1 MTAGQS
7 SGSSRTKELSAAD
20 HQEIEWQ
27 FDAGELESV
36 EGWLDQHNSGS
47 SSLIVAPE
55 STVELT
61 DTYYDTDDW
70 RFYRAGY
77 ALRVRNTDG
86 AVEATMKS
94 LTPAEGS
101 LRRRR
106 EISEPLSDDRPS
118 TLKETGGA
126 VGGRSRTLVGGRELR
141 RLFTIKTR
149 RQGFALLLEG
159 STDRNQK
166 DVRIGEISLDTS
178 EISLGQE
185 TARLTR
191 VEIEAGIGIAPSPD
205 LLGFVDE
212 MQSALHLTPAST
224 SKYETGLYAS
234 GLNPEGDSELGPT
247 RIDPSM
253 SLGEVAFAVLRTQF
267 AEMRDHEPGTRLGD
281 DPEELHDMRVPTRR
295 MRAAMKVFE
304 GALPERAS
312 WLREELRWVALAL
325 GEVRDLDVQI
335 ERFQAWKGEANEE
348 VSGFLDRI
356 LTITRKRRAEARK
369 NMLETL
375 DSVRYER
382 LLSSL
387 AEMLRLGPAAEL
399 ELAQTNGKDQA
410 DEPVTAAAPAL
421 ISDRHRKWRK
431 AAKRLDETSSPEDFH
446 DARKKG
452 KRLRY
457 TLEFVSEVYG
467 RAVQKLVKPL
477 KALQDDLGDHQD
489 AVVAAAYLRELG
501 TTTGQARVPRGV
513 AFTMGVYAE
522 RCTREAKDLR
532 SDVPGSKPFRTLTK
546 GKKWKKFEKV
556 LESWREAN
564 IPNKGVR

>member
-1 MTAGQS
+1 MTTGQS
-7 SGSSRTKELSAAD
+7 SGSSRTKEPSATD

-27 FDAGELESV
+27 FDVSELEPV
-36 EGWLDQHNSGS
+36 EGWLDKRNSGTS
-47 SSLIVAPE
+47 GLLIAPE
-55 STVELT
+55 STIEIT
-61 DTYYDTDDW
+61 DTYYDTQDW

-94 LTPAEGS
+94 LTPAEDS

-106 EISEPLSDDRPS
+106 EISEPLEDDRPS
-118 TLKETGGA
+118 TLKRAGGV
-126 VGGRSRTLVGGRELR
+126 VGGRTRTLVGGRELR
-141 RLFTIKTR
+141 PLFSIKTR

-159 STDRNQK
+159 STDRNQE

-178 EISLGQE
+178 EIPLGEE
-185 TARLTR
+185 TTRLTR
-191 VEIEAGIGIAPSPD
+191 VEVEAGIGMAPTPD

-212 MQSALHLTPAST
+212 MQSALELTPASI

-234 GLNPEGDSELGPT
+234 GLNPEGDSEFGPT
-247 RIDPSM
+247 RVDPSM

-267 AEMRDHEPGTRLGD
+267 AEMRNHEPGTRLGE

-312 WLREELRWVALAL
+312 WLREELRWVAQAL

-335 ERFQAWKGEANEE
+335 ERFQAWKREADEE

-356 LTITRKRRAEARK
+356 LTITHKRRAEARK

-382 LLSSL
+382 LLSSF

-410 DEPVTAAAPAL
+410 GEPVTAAAPAL

-431 AAKRLDETSSPEDFH
+431 AAKRLDETSSPEAFH
-446 DARKKG
+446 DVRKKG

-457 TLEFVSEVYG
+457 TLEFFSEVYG
-467 RAVQKLVKPL
+467 RSVQKLVKPL

-522 RCTREAKDLR
+522 RCTREAKYLR
-532 SDVPGSKPFRTLTK
+532 SDVPGSKPFLTLTK

-556 LESWREAN
+556 LEGRRETN
-564 IPNKGVR
+564 VPNKGVR

>member
-7 SGSSRTKELSAAD
+7 SGSSRTKEPSATD
-20 HQEIEWQ
+20 HQETEWQ
-27 FDAGELESV
+27 FDARELESV
-36 EGWLDQHNSGS
+36 GSWLDRHNSGS
-47 SSLIVAPE
+47 SGLIVAPE
-55 STVELT
+55 STVELK

-77 ALRVRNTDG
+77 ALRVRNADG

-94 LTPAEGS
+94 LTPADGS

-106 EISEPLSDDRPS
+106 EITEPLSDDKPS
-118 TLKETGGA
+118 TLTEARGA
-126 VGGRSRTLVGGRELR
+126 VGGRSRTLVGGRALR
-141 RLFTIKTR
+141 PLFMIKTR

-159 STDRNQK
+159 STDRNQQN
-166 DVRIGEISLDTS
+166 VRIGEISLDTS
-178 EISLGQE
+178 EIPLGE
-185 TARLTR
+185 EKAHLTR
-191 VEIEAGIGIAPSPD
+191 VEIEAGIGIAPTPD

-212 MQSALHLTPAST
+212 MQSVLELTPASI

-234 GLNPEGDSELGPT
+234 GLNPEGDSDFGPT
-247 RIDPSM
+247 HIDPSM
-253 SLGEVAFAVLRTQF
+253 SLGQIAFAVLRTQL
-267 AEMRDHEPGTRLGD
+267 AEMWDHEPGARLGD

-304 GALPERAS
+304 RALPERAS
-312 WLREELRWVALAL
+312 WLREELRWVAQAL

-335 ERFQAWKGEANEE
+335 ERFQAWKSEANEE

-382 LLSSL
+382 LLSSFT
-387 AEMLRLGPAAEL
+387 EMLRLGPAAEL
-399 ELAQTNGKDQA
+399 GLAQTNGKDQA
-410 DEPVTAAAPAL
+410 DEPVTTAAPAL
-421 ISDRHRKWRK
+421 ISDRHSKWRK

-446 DARKKG
+446 DVRKKG

-457 TLEFVSEVYG
+457 TLEFVSGVYG
-467 RAVQKLVKPL
+467 RPVQKLVRPL
-477 KALQDDLGDHQD
+477 EALQDDLGDHQD
-489 AVVAAAYLRELG
+489 AVVTATYLRELG

-532 SDVPGSKPFRTLTK
+532 SVIPGSKPFRTLTR
-546 GKKWKKFEKV
+546 GKKWKKLEKV
-556 LESWREAN
+556 LESRSEAN

>member
-1 MTAGQS
+1 MTTGQS
-7 SGSSRTKELSAAD
+7 SGSSRTKEPSATD
-20 HQEIEWQ
+20 YQEIEWQ
-27 FDAGELESV
+27 FDAGDLGSV

-47 SSLIVAPE
+47 SGLRIAPE
-55 STVELT
+55 SRVEIT

-86 AVEATMKS
+86 AAEATMKS

-106 EISEPLSDDRPS
+106 EVSEPLSDDKPS
-118 TLKETGGA
+118 TLKEAGGPVA
-126 VGGRSRTLVGGRELR
+126 GLSATLVGGRELR
-141 RLFTIKTR
+141 PLFTIKTR

-159 STDRNQK
+159 SDDGSQR

-178 EISLGQE
+178 EIPLGEE
-185 TARLTR
+185 TTRLTR
-191 VEIEAGIGIAPSPD
+191 VEVEAGIGMAPTPE

-212 MQSALHLTPAST
+212 MQSALELTAASI

-234 GLNPEGDSELGPT
+234 GLNPQGDSEFGPT

-267 AEMRDHEPGTRLGD
+267 AEMRDHEPGTRLGE

-304 GALPERAS
+304 GALPEQAR
-312 WLREELRWVALAL
+312 WLREELRWVAQAL

-335 ERFQAWKGEANEE
+335 ERLQAWKREADEE
-348 VSGFLDRI
+348 VSRFLDRI
-356 LTITRKRRAEARK
+356 LSVTHKRRAEARK

-375 DSVRYER
+375 DSVQYER
-382 LLSSL
+382 LLSSF

-399 ELAQTNGKDQA
+399 ARTNGKDQA

-431 AAKRLDETSSPEDFH
+431 AAKRLDETSSPEAFH
-446 DARKKG
+446 DVRKKG

-457 TLEFVSEVYG
+457 TLEFFSEVYG
-467 RAVQKLVKPL
+467 KPVQKLVKPL

-489 AVVAAAYLRELG
+489 AVVAAEYLRELG

-532 SDVPGSKPFRTLTK
+532 SVVPGSKPFRTLTK

-556 LESWREAN
+556 LESRSEAN
-564 IPNKGVR
+564 IPNEGVR

>member
-1 MTAGQS
+1 M
-7 SGSSRTKELSAAD
+7 KEPSATD

-47 SSLIVAPE
+47 SGVLIAPE

-94 LTPAEGS
+94 LTPAVGS
-101 LRRRR
+101 LRKRR
-106 EISEPLSDDRPS
+106 EISEPLGNDRRP
-118 TLKETGGA
+118 TLKEAGGA
-126 VGGRSRTLVGGRELR
+126 VGGLSRTLVGGRELR
-141 RLFTIKTR
+141 PLFTIKTR

-159 STDRNQK
+159 STDKNQE

-178 EISLGQE
+178 EIPLGQE

-191 VEIEAGIGIAPSPD
+191 VEIEAGIGIPPSPD

-212 MQSALHLTPAST
+212 MQSALELTPAST

-267 AEMRDHEPGTRLGD
+267 AEMRDHEPGTRLGE

-312 WLREELRWVALAL
+312 WLREELRWVAQAL
-325 GEVRDLDVQI
+325 GEVRDLDVQV
-335 ERFQAWKGEANEE
+335 ERFQAWQEEADEE
-348 VSGFLDRI
+348 ASGFLDRI

-369 NMLETL
+369 NLLETL

-399 ELAQTNGKDQA
+399 ELAQTNGEDQA

-431 AAKRLDETSSPEDFH
+431 AAKRLDETSSPEAFH
-446 DARKKG
+446 DVRKKG

-457 TLEFVSEVYG
+457 TLEFFSDVYG
-467 RAVQKLVKPL
+467 RPVQKLVKPL

-489 AVVAAAYLRELG
+489 AVVAAAYLRERG
-501 TTTGQARVPRGV
+501 TTTGQERVPRGV

-522 RCTREAKDLR
+522 RCTREANDLR
-532 SDVPGSKPFRTLTK
+532 SVVPGSKPFRTLTR
-546 GKKWKKFEKV
+546 GKKWKKLEKV
-556 LESWREAN
+556 LESRSEAS
-564 IPNKGVR
+564 IPDDGVR